1 MNEENADGRRTVAV
15 VGAGIAGLAAGV
27 YAQQSGFDVHVF
39 ERNDEPGGATIGWER
54 DGYRFEGGAHWV
66 PGTADRT
73 SFNALWREVGALDDE
88 VAVKLPDPYFA
99 YESDGR
105 VALLFR
111 DPKRLRAHLTEL
123 APEDAREI
131 KRLCRDVARFTKVD
145 LPFGDVKGVKAKH
158 PLESN
163 PFTAASMMPAFTR
176 MPSYA
181 KQDVSSLLNCFRSP
195 LIRGLLSCI
204 AGENESATSLV
215 STLAQFAA
223 GDGGYPE
230 GGSAGMA
237 KRMALRFEELGG
249 SLRFGA
255 PVERVVVKDSIA
267 TGVIAGGG
275 VQSFDAVIVAQDT
288 IASAFSLFDP
298 PLDKPWVHTML
309 SATKPQTGM
318 VVGVGVAADLGELPE
333 SIGFSPAEPLQ
344 IAGRSFSEITLC
356 NFAAYEGL
364 APEGCTALTVSLPGD
379 TYDWWRERE
388 AAGVYSEEKRLVAE
402 RVIAALEERFP
413 PLAGNVKT
421 WEVATP
427 LSFERRLHSYRGSW
441 MSILRPSTNVSPHSA
456 KPQGIANLYFAGQRM
471 LLPGGMVNALKTGR
485 IAVQYLCKDTRTVFQ
500 NEI

>member
-1 MNEENADGRRTVAV
+1 MNEGNAVGRRTVAV

-27 YAQQSGFDVHVF
+27 YAQQSGFDATVF
-39 ERNDEPGGATIGWER
+39 ERNDAPGGATMGWER

-66 PGTADRT
+66 PGTAKGT
-73 SFNALWREVGALDDE
+73 SYNALWREVGALDDE
-88 VAVKLPDPYFA
+88 VAVRLPDPFFA

-131 KRLCRDVARFTKVD
+131 KRLCRDVGRFTKVD

-181 KQDVSSLLNCFRSP
+181 KQNVSGLLQCFRSP
-195 LIRGLLSCI
+195 LVRGLLSCI
-204 AGENESATSLV
+204 AGENENAASLV
-215 STLAQFAA
+215 STLALFAA
-223 GDGGYPE
+223 GDGGHPE
-230 GGSAGMA
+230 GGPAGMA
-237 KRMALRFEELGG
+237 RRMAARLEELGG
-249 SLRFGA
+249 TLRLGA
-255 PVERVVVKDSIA
+255 PVDRVAVEDGVA
-267 TGVIAGGG
+267 TGVVVEGEMLKA
-275 VQSFDAVIVAQDT
+275 DAVIVAQDT

-298 PLDKPWVHTML
+298 PLDKPWVHAML

-318 VVGVGVAADLGELPE
+318 VVCLGVAADLGELPE

-344 IAGRSFSEITLC
+344 LAGRAFSDITLC
-356 NFAAYEGL
+356 NFASHGGF

-388 AAGVYSEEKRLVAE
+388 AEGSYSDEKRLVAE
-402 RVIAALEERFP
+402 QVIAALEERFP

-441 MSILRPSTNVSPHSA
+441 MSVLRPSTNVSPHSA

-471 LLPGGMVNALKTGR
+471 LLPGGMVNSLKTGR
-485 IAVQYLCKDTRTVFQ
+485 IAVQYLCRDTRTVFQ
-500 NEI
+500 NEV